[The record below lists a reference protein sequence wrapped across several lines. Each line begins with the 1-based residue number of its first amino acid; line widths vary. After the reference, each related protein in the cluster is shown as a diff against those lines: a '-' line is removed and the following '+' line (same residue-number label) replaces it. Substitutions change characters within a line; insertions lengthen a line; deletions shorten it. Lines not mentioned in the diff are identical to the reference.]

1 MATNSFAVS
10 QEIQKSPASR
20 QLYKDMIRK
29 RIALVATLCIVM
41 VALLLVNVS
50 LGSSSIPLSEVVKII
65 FTGEGEGHNPMI
77 VNRIRLPMAL
87 MAVAVGACLGV
98 GGCEIQTILRNPIAS
113 PFTLGITNAASFGA
127 ALGLIVNTNVLNVSE
142 TFMVTANAFT
152 FALLASVC
160 VYAFSLR
167 KGAGKHT
174 IILFGI
180 ALNFLFTALTMI
192 LQYIADDEDLQ
203 SLVFWNMGSL
213 LKTTWPKFLT
223 VFVALAVCFVILFK
237 SSWKLTAM
245 TLDDTKA
252 RSLGVDTHKMRRM
265 VILLTSVLTAFA
277 VCFVGAIG
285 FVGIIAPH
293 IARQYVGEDQRFFLP
308 LSALVGGVVVSFAF
322 VVSKVAIP
330 GVVLPIGLV
339 TAVIGIPVFLV
350 IIFSKMKVM

>member
-1 MATNSFAVS
+1 MDNTVIKGDLYRGMVKKRAVIVTVLFAVV
-10 QEIQKSPASR
+10 I
-20 QLYKDMIRK
+20 
-29 RIALVATLCIVM
+29 
-41 VALLLVNVS
+41 LLLLLNIS
-50 LGSSSIPLSEVVKII
+50 LGSSSIPLGEII
-65 FTGEGEGHNPMI
+65 RILCTGEGEGHNPMI

-87 MAVAVGACLGV
+87 MAIAVGACLGI

-127 ALGLIVNTNVLNVSE
+127 ALGLILNTNVLNVSE
-142 TFMVTANAFT
+142 TMMVTANAFT

-167 KGAGKHT
+167 KGAGKGT

-213 LKTTWPKFLT
+213 LRTTWPKLLI
-223 VFVALAVCFVILFK
+223 VLSALVVCFLILYK
-237 SSWKLTAM
+237 NSWKLTAM

-252 RSLGVDTHKMRRM
+252 RSLGVNTHKMRRM
-265 VILLTSVLTAFA
+265 VILLTSILTAFS

-308 LSALVGGVVVSFAF
+308 LSALIGAVVVSFAF

-350 IIFSKMKVM
+350 IIFSKMREW